1 MANDPTHDYEIRTTC
16 HPDDDIEGLSVFHL
30 EAITED
36 DAVIG
41 TLEAVRYASFPFTLE
56 NDGRHLVSVFDS
68 HSSDAAE
75 LADDAHKYREE
86 ISSIAMLAAP
96 IGFIGITSIKVE
108 PDARGYNLSGSLIEH
123 LEKLHEGMEWIVG
136 LHARPTETSEDGN
149 TSDLAMQE
157 RLAGLSKSSLSLEF
171 DVLQTRYRISG
182 GGHGQT

>member
-1 MANDPTHDYEIRTTC
+1 MATDLTHDYEIRTTC
-16 HPDDDIEGLSVFHL
+16 YPDDDIEGLSVFQL

-36 DAVIG
+36 DTVIG

-86 ISSIAMLAAP
+86 ISSITLLAAP

-108 PDARGYNLSGSLIEH
+108 PDARGCNLSGSLIEH

-149 TSDLAMQE
+149 EPDLAMQE
-157 RLAGLSKSSLSLEF
+157 RLAQHYIEMGF
-171 DVLQTRYRISG
+171 DRPSHKACPHFLVEG
-182 GGHGQT
+182 WG